1 MNVPPTSTPIR
12 ALADVLIC
20 DLRYQI
26 ALSGE
31 HRANCRQME
40 VHVPPISPLEDRESV
55 EQRVA
60 QTLRDLIVDGELP
73 AGTPLVQRDLAQ
85 QLGVSP
91 TPVRAGLSQ
100 LEREGFV
107 AVTPTGRAIVS
118 RLTREDFEEI
128 YAARLGLEGLAANL
142 GARACGEPEIAA
154 MKETL
159 RDLRRLAEEQDVN
172 DYLHQRWAFHA
183 ICYRAS
189 GRQRLV
195 DEVGRLFWRADRYNR
210 LVLSTAERFRESV
223 GRYKEFLA
231 ACEAQDG
238 DRAERVVHESLRW
251 AVDAHRREPAVRGGR
266 RMSTTLDEVAE
277 ALREALGAG
286 RGQGRRLRARPPLR
300 RPQLPRAAPPRPR
313 RLPLLDGRR
322 VAGARDRER
331 APDPGDAVR
340 RRHEPRGP
348 HHPGPRRH
356 QPRPLAAR
364 PDRRRLARRTSPRRC
379 RRASPGSRSTRAAG
393 EHGLFFPVD
402 PGADATL
409 GGMAATNAAGT
420 TTVRYGKTRANV
432 LGARGRPCRRAR
444 HPHRHAA
451 PPRRPPATTS
461 PGCSSARRGRSP

>member
-1 MNVPPTSTPIR
+1 
-12 ALADVLIC
+12 
-20 DLRYQI
+20 
-26 ALSGE
+26 
-31 HRANCRQME
+31 ME
-40 VHVPPISPLEDRESV
+40 VHVPTISPLEDRESV

-60 QTLRDLIVDGELP
+60 QTLRDLIVDGQLP

-142 GARACGEPEIAA
+142 GARACGKGEIAA

-159 RDLRRLAEEQDVN
+159 RDLRRLAEEQNVN

-238 DRAERVVHESLRW
+238 DTAERVVHESLRW
-251 AVDAHRREPAVRGGR
+251 AVDRTAA
-266 RMSTTLDEVAE
+266 S
-277 ALREALGAG
+277 
-286 RGQGRRLRARPPLR
+286 
-300 RPQLPRAAPPRPR
+300 LPS
-313 RLPLLDGRR
+313 
-322 VAGARDRER
+322 E
-331 APDPGDAVR
+331 
-340 RRHEPRGP
+340 
-348 HHPGPRRH
+348 
-356 QPRPLAAR
+356 
-364 PDRRRLARRTSPRRC
+364 
-379 RRASPGSRSTRAAG
+379 
-393 EHGLFFPVD
+393 
-402 PGADATL
+402 ADA
-409 GGMAATNAAGT
+409 A
-420 TTVRYGKTRANV
+420 
-432 LGARGRPCRRAR
+432 
-444 HPHRHAA
+444 
-451 PPRRPPATTS
+451 
-461 PGCSSARRGRSP
+461 